1 MNHNWNLIPPIVD
14 LLDGHFEIIFLPFFL
29 DIELKDWVPRAPLS
43 SLNLIP
49 ISCIKNL
56 DSAIISWTML
66 FALLANVQCAD
77 RSSSF
82 LLLIQAM
89 MVFFCS
95 CNCELAAS
103 RSFCTLL
110 HTTHCCDDLLPT
122 RWQLGIPT
130 STILWLGVPHHLQK
144 ESRYTWLWK
153 VISLQHYIPLKGRNK
168 ESELSLC

>member
-1 MNHNWNLIPPIVD
+1 M
-14 LLDGHFEIIFLPFFL
+14 
-29 DIELKDWVPRAPLS
+29 DILKLS
-43 SLNLIP
+43 SFHF
-49 ISCIKNL
+49 
-56 DSAIISWTML
+56 SWTLNSRFECPGRRYIFHEFNPYILYQESWLSNNILNHVVCFIGKCSMCWHIP
-66 FALLANVQCAD
+66 LL
-77 RSSSF
+77 

>member
-1 MNHNWNLIPPIVD
+1 MDHNWNLIPPIVD
-14 LLDGHFEIIFLPFFL
+14 LLDGYFEIILLPFFL
-29 DIELKDWVPRAPLS
+29 DIELKIWVPRAPLS

-49 ISCIKNL
+49 ISCIKNF
-56 DSAIISWTML
+56 DSAMKSWTML

-89 MVFFCS
+89 MFFFCS

-122 RWQLGIPT
+122 NGGVCPEMTTRDPYFYHPMAGGSSSPSKGIT
-130 STILWLGVPHHLQK
+130 LYLTM
-144 ESRYTWLWK
+144 ESDKFTALYP
-153 VISLQHYIPLKGRNK
+153 SKG
-168 ESELSLC
+168 